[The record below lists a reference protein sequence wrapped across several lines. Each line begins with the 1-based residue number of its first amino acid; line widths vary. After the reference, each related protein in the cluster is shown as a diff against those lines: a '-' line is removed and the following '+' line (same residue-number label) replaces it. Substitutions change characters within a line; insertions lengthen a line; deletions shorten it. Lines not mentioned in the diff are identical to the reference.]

1 MELTKKRISPF
12 WNAVIGSVIM
22 VTSALLLAESSVI
35 NTVIV
40 FEGVLFGI
48 KIGDDLMKSYTIQKK
63 EDVKEKKLGY

>member
-1 MELTKKRISPF
+1 MDLTKKRISPF